1 MPDSHPCYK
10 QQAYLWMSIA
20 LAAPVF
26 IWPCFLVLDFTPAF
40 GVSIEQ
46 NWLISACC
54 LLLASIVS
62 DSILGYKNRLRDAL
76 NLALSV
82 MIATSVISFAIR
94 NPDSS
99 WLIACLFGLRSLQ
112 AAYTLAFQKTTN
124 DLPWW
129 VWMAWWRDSSTAITM
144 LLWIAFWP
152 Q

>member
-1 MPDSHPCYK
+1 MPESHTCDK

-20 LAAPVF
+20 LAVPVL
-26 IWPCFLVLDFTPAF
+26 IWPCFLILGFTPAF

-54 LLLASIVS
+54 LLLVSIVS
-62 DSILGYKNRLRDAL
+62 DSILGYQNRLRDAL

-99 WLIACLFGLRSLQ
+99 WLIASLFGLRSLQ
-112 AAYTLAFQKTTN
+112 AAYTLAFQKEA

-129 VWMAWWRDSSTAITM
+129 VWMAWWRDSSSAIMM
-144 LLWIAFWP
+144 LLWLAFWP